1 MKQPRGRKWVAYA
14 ASLAALGFLL
24 AGCSQ
29 NGGTSDNTSDE
40 ATRNN
45 QTKTNQQT
53 EVEAPKEKGKIS
65 VTVYDR
71 GNVPSTEGTTEENR
85 WTKYLNE
92 KGPSDVRFVAVPRWE
107 SKQKLNVL
115 FASAS
120 APDLIFEYDPYIKNP
135 LYDQKQLMP
144 INDMIDQYSSAYK
157 QMLADYPVLGKVG
170 TKSDGKL
177 YEFARLSEVVP
188 IHAVLIREDWLK
200 KLNLSVPQTTEELYE
215 VAKAFAEQDPDGNS
229 QKDTYGMAISFQSG
243 QVVDQIFQAT
253 RWVEKDGK
261 LTRNWDNFKAVAAFK
276 KRLFD
281 EGIVDKDFLN
291 DKNGAKAKQ
300 DFINGKLGIYPLQL
314 NWYNFT
320 TGELASLKKNV
331 PDAVVTPIPYP
342 QSPAGRFNPAF
353 TNPVQATAVVNAH
366 AKNPEAIMQY
376 VDFLVSQDTVKALK
390 YGIEGEHW
398 KKGANGCPEPIDPD
412 KSKNEV
418 GYTAD
423 LQMLSSGILDPQC
436 GKMEQQF
443 NPSVPVQAEGL
454 AMFKKA
460 LEIYLDPSKPYVDIT
475 HPEHLPQIPKDI
487 DTISTNIGKPIED
500 IWVKAVLGGSGYTPE
515 MAMKEAMDT
524 WEKGE
529 GKKVEQW
536 FATWWET
543 GREDAFLADDIYAML
558 KQQRGIN

>member
-1 MKQPRGRKWVAYA
+1 MKRTNRRKWFTNSAL
-14 ASLAALGFLL
+14 LAAVCVLL
-24 AGCSQ
+24 AGCTQ
-29 NGGTSDNTSDE
+29 NGGTSGNPSNEPTS
-40 ATRNN
+40 
-45 QTKTNQQT
+45 TNQPAET
-53 EVEAPKEKGKIS
+53 EQPKARGEIS

-85 WTKYLNE
+85 WTKWLNE
-92 KGPSDVRFVAVPRWE
+92 NGPTDVRFVAVPRWE

-144 INDMIDQYSSAYK
+144 INDMIDKYSTTYK
-157 QMLADYPVLGKVG
+157 ELLADYPVLGKVG
-170 TKSDGKL
+170 TKSDGKI
-177 YEFARLSEVVP
+177 YEFARLAEVVP
-188 IHAVLIREDWLK
+188 IHALLIREDWLK

-215 VAKAFAEQDPDGNS
+215 VAKAFAEQDPDGNN
-229 QKDTYGMAISFQSG
+229 QKDTYGIAISFQSG

-261 LTRNWDNFKAVAAFK
+261 LTRNWDNFKAVAEFK

-281 EGIVDKDFLN
+281 ESIIDKDFLN

-314 NWYNFT
+314 NWYGFT
-320 TGELASLKKNV
+320 NGELASLKKNV
-331 PDAVVTPIPYP
+331 PDAEVTPIPYP
-342 QSPAGRFNPAF
+342 ESPAGRFNPAF

-398 KKGANGCPEPIDPD
+398 QNGANGCPAPIDPE
-412 KSKNEV
+412 KTKIEV

-423 LQMLSSGILDPQC
+423 LLMLSSGVLDEQC
-436 GKMEQQF
+436 GRVEQQF
-443 NPSVPVQAEGL
+443 NTTIPIQAEGL
-454 AMFKKA
+454 AMYKKA
-460 LEIYLDPSKPYVDIT
+460 LEIYLDPSKPYVEIT

-487 DTISTNIGKPIED
+487 DTISTNIGKPIDD

-536 FATWWET
+536 FETWWET
-543 GREDAFLADDIYAML
+543 SREEAFLADDIYDMMR
-558 KQQRGIN
+558 QQRGL